1 MTSGSLQGLKS
12 PGLGQGEDLLLTQ
25 LLSTALFPLRLWDQR
40 PSGTYLPVLA
50 PSILLG
56 SRM

>member
-25 LLSTALFPLRLWDQR
+25 LLSTALP
-40 PSGTYLPVLA
+40 TKT
-50 PSILLG
+50 LG
-56 SRM
+56 SETFRNLPPSPCSLHTVGQ